1 MPCPGCDT
9 GGIYPHVGACPKR
22 PAGTTYAGL
31 PFPPLAD
38 YLKENPMGENMSA
51 DGKTG
56 WNTDHANP
64 SISLIDILESAY
76 DAGLADG
83 SLHSD
88 GTFHTWLSAQVEG
101 GALKLEIT

>member
-1 MPCPGCDT
+1 MYDSTT
-9 GGIYPHVGACPKR
+9 GPQIAT
-22 PAGTTYAGL
+22 GTFEATSHPYYA
-31 PFPPLAD
+31 A
-38 YLKENPMGENMSA
+38 
-51 DGKTG
+51 
-56 WNTDHANP
+56 DHANP

-88 GTFHTWLSAQVEG
+88 GTFFTWLSAQVEG